1 MSKDLNRGREIHPA
15 ARMYAKEHLA
25 GDLSRREFLVRT
37 TALGLTAT
45 AAYSLIGIGAAE
57 AQEAFARETPPAG
70 GTLKI
75 QMRVIASKDPRVY
88 DWSELG
94 NMTRGLV
101 EYLVEYNRD
110 GSFSGVLLE
119 SWEANDDATE
129 YTLHIRPGVT
139 WNTGE
144 AFTAAHVAAN
154 FEAWCEADVEGNSMA
169 ARMGGLV
176 DPETNR
182 AREGAINVVDD
193 TTLTITLPAPDI
205 TLVAGIADYPA
216 AVQHPDY
223 IGQDPVAHGV
233 GTGAYMISEHEVGVR
248 AVLEKNPDH
257 TYWGDTAYL
266 DRIEIVDVGTD
277 PAAWL
282 ASAEAGEH
290 DMTYETTGDYIDVFT
305 AIGWETSEV
314 VTAATLVIRCNQ
326 ANAPYENVAVRQA
339 INLAVDPNEVLALG
353 YAGRGIVA
361 ENHHVCPVHPEYAE
375 LPPITIDKDLALQ
388 TLTDAG
394 YADHVF
400 EVTSL
405 DAGFERDSSDAF
417 AAQLRDAGFNVER
430 VIIPG
435 STFWNDW
442 LNYPLSSTTWN
453 HRELG
458 VIIYNL
464 AYRSGVA
471 WNEAGYSNP
480 DFDALL
486 DTANG
491 IQDADARRETMAQL
505 EQIMQDDAVI
515 NQSYW
520 RSLYRSYRPGVI
532 NADMHPKFEINVHYL
547 GLAA

>member
-1 MSKDLNRGREIHPA
+1 MF
-15 ARMYAKEHLA
+15 AREHLA
-25 GDLSRREFLVRT
+25 GKLDRREFLARS
-37 TALGLTAT
+37 TALGVT
-45 AAYSLIGIGAAE
+45 AAASYALIGVDM
-57 AQEAFARETPPAG
+57 AQAQAPYARETPPMG

-75 QMRVIASKDPRVY
+75 QMRVIASKDPRVF
-88 DWSELG
+88 DWSELA
-94 NMTRGLV
+94 NMTRGVV

-110 GSFSGVLLE
+110 GTFSGILLE
-119 SWEANDDATE
+119 DWEANEDATE

-139 WNTGE
+139 WNNGDP
-144 AFTAAHVAAN
+144 FTASDVAAN

-169 ARMGGLV
+169 TRMGALV

-182 AREGAINVVDD
+182 AVEGAIEVIDD
-193 TTLTITLPAPDI
+193 TTLVLHLPAPDI
-205 TLVAGIADYPA
+205 TIIAGIADYPA
-216 AVQHPDY
+216 AVQHPDH
-223 IGQDPVAHGV
+223 IGEDPVAHGV
-233 GTGAYMISEHEVGVR
+233 GTGAYRIVSHEVGVS

-257 TYWGDTAYL
+257 TYWRDAYL
-266 DRIEIVDVGTD
+266 DRIEFVDVGTD
-277 PAAWL
+277 PAAWV

-290 DMTYETTGDYIDVFT
+290 DMTYETTGDFIDVFS
-305 AIGWETSEV
+305 AIGWETSD
-314 VTAATLVIRCNQ
+314 VTTASTLVIRCNQ
-326 ANAPYENVAVRQA
+326 ANPPYDNVEVRRA
-339 INLAVDPNEVLALG
+339 INLAVDPAEVLSIG
-353 YAGRGIVA
+353 YAGRGTVA
-361 ENHHVCPVHPEYAE
+361 ENHHVCPVHPEYAQ

-394 YADHVF
+394 YTDHVF

-442 LNYPLSSTTWN
+442 TNYPLSSTTWN

-458 VIIYNL
+458 VMILNL
-464 AYRSGVA
+464 AYRTGVP

-486 DTANG
+486 DQANG
-491 IQDADARRETMAQL
+491 IQDADARREIMAQL

-520 RSLYRSYRPGVI
+520 RSLYRSYRPGVL
-532 NADMHPKFEINVHYL
+532 NAEMHPKFEINVHYL